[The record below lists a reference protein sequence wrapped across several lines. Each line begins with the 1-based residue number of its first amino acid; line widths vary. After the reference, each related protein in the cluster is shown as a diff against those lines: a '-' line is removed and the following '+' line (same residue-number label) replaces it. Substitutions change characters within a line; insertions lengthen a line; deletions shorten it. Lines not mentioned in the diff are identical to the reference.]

1 MKRSR
6 FTETQIV
13 SILNE
18 AEAGLPVKEV
28 CCKHG
33 ISSACYYQWKSKY
46 GGLVQT
52 GDGLARARPDGDRRA
67 LNAGGVETGP
77 GVLEAVPALASAG
90 PPVESKTGLPSLLP
104 AGFEPSTNE
113 KTASSA
119 RSFAVIRPTQPN
131 QVWSADFMSDGLY
144 SGLRFRTFNVLD
156 DFKRESLA
164 IEIDTSLPSR
174 RLVRVFEQLKAERGL
189 PDILRTDSGPEF
201 LGEAFTDW
209 CRYNGILLDYIEP
222 GKLNQNAYIERFSRS
237 YRQEVLDTWLF
248 RDLDEVREISWA
260 WMLEYNEER
269 DHDSLN
275 GRTPT
280 EALHQ
285 AQSSTFEVST

>member
-1 MKRSR
+1 LSVRAACRCMSLSR
-6 FTETQIV
+6 AAWYT
-13 SILNE
+13 
-18 AEAGLPVKEV
+18 PVTDWRERDRTV
-28 CCKHG
+28 
-33 ISSACYYQWKSKY
+33 IDELS
-46 GGLVQT
+46 T
-52 GDGLARARPDGDRRA
+52 LA
-67 LNAGGVETGP
+67 
-77 GVLEAVPALASAG
+77 
-90 PPVESKTGLPSLLP
+90 ESKPGLGFWKLFRRLRRQGHRWNHKRVYRVYCRLGLNRRRRTKRRLP
-104 AGFEPSTNE
+104 QRDPLPLF
-113 KTASSA
+113 
-119 RSFAVIRPTQPN
+119 VPTQPN

-156 DFKRESLA
+156 DFNRESLA

-189 PDILRTDSGPEF
+189 PDILRTDNGPEF

-209 CRYNGILLDYIEP
+209 CRYNGILLAYIEP
-222 GKLNQNAYIERFSRS
+222 GKPNQNAYIERFNRS

-275 GRTPT
+275 GRTPA